1 MDDGN
6 HDTAAVLARV
16 DGPDGTRIRI
26 GVVPWEERSRWT
38 AEPRGRTVELD
49 VAGAAELREVARR
62 AAEDGKRSVAEYRA
76 ELRKAI
82 KAGKPVD
89 EWPSTEA
96 DIAKGTIHGARWGDL
111 GWTLTREEGG
121 DFITIAGE
129 EAIDSDPFFSLAPK
143 TTVGDIRG
151 PEDFGTRSPQALK
164 KLGQA
169 ISNLLGTE

>member
-1 MDDGN
+1 MDNGN
-6 HDTAAVLARV
+6 GDTSAVLARV
-16 DGPDGTRIRI
+16 DGPKGTRIRL
-26 GVVPWEERSRWT
+26 GVVPSDDRRRWT
-38 AEPRGRTVELD
+38 GEPKGRTVELD
-49 VAGAAELREVARR
+49 VAGAGELQATLRYAVEA
-62 AAEDGKRSVAEYRA
+62 GKRSVAEYRA

-121 DFITIAGE
+121 DFIKVAGE
-129 EAIDSDPFFSLAPK
+129 EAIDSDPFFSLAPQ
-143 TTVGDIRG
+143 TTVGASG
-151 PEDFGTRSPQALK
+151 GEDFGTRSPQALK